1 METDRSLIHQS
12 LARPLLLAGAE
23 RSLAITNWI
32 IAAAVILGGGL
43 HWYTIA
49 VSVLLATAGHWALQH
64 AAKFDPQL
72 SRVYVRHM
80 RYQPYYP
87 ARASVEAPPP
97 IIYSSVPTLRELHR

>member
-1 METDRSLIHQS
+1 MNTDRTQIHQS
-12 LARPLLLAGAE
+12 LSRPLLLAGAE
-23 RSLAITNWI
+23 RNLAIANWI

-43 HWYTIA
+43 HWYTVA
-49 VSVLLATAGHWALQH
+49 VSVLLATAGHWALQR

-87 ARASVEAPPP
+87 ARASIEAQPPTVYP
-97 IIYSSVPTLRELHR
+97 SVPTLRELRR